1 MLQSRRG
8 RLSAFCILYISE
20 GIPYGFTT
28 TAMVAFMRIEGLS
41 LEQIG
46 GLVAALFIPWSF
58 KWLVAPVIDIVKL
71 RRFGGRKAWIS
82 VCTAMMIVTLAIA
95 ATVDFVENF
104 QLLLWMVVL
113 NNFFCA
119 TQDVAID
126 SLAVSTLKKDELASG
141 NGYMFGGQYFGIALG
156 GGGAIYV
163 SSFWGINGALFFV
176 SSLLFV
182 NLLFILFFIVDEDAK
197 TQEPVQSE
205 GKISHFLATLV
216 DFGRETYAGFIKSGS
231 GPRFGLLFA
240 LLPVG
245 AMALAYALLGTIQVD
260 YGLTETQISKLSF
273 AIAVTSAVA
282 CVIGGLL
289 GNRYGAKRITM
300 MCYAA
305 TIIPTVALAWQISSV
320 GLTNIPIGLFQALIL
335 GHALVF
341 GLGYG
346 VRIAL
351 FMGMT
356 NPAVAA
362 TQFTA
367 YMALSNV
374 AISMGNYW
382 QGVVAER
389 MDYAAVLYLDAA
401 IVLFVLCVFPFLKD
415 RQVDQP
421 EKEPLREQSI
431 SV

>member
-71 RRFGGRKAWIS
+71 RRYGGRKAWIS
-82 VCTAMMIVTLAIA
+82 ACTAMMIVTLAVA

-197 TQEPVQSE
+197 TQEPVHSE
-205 GKISHFLATLV
+205 GKISHFLTTLA
-216 DFGRETYAGFIKSGS
+216 DFGRETYAGFINSGS

-300 MCYAA
+300 MCYVA
-305 TIIPTVALAWQISSV
+305 TIIPTVALGWQISSV

-401 IVLFVLCVFPFLKD
+401 IVLFVLCVYPFLKD

-421 EKEPLREQSI
+421 EKEPAREQS
-431 SV
+431 VPV